1 LDPSRQT
8 TRFAP
13 IVTPLIQALL
23 KEENDQLLAF
33 DKGVVEKWADLVI
46 KQRREMEG
54 LGIPYFGVED
64 HKDPE
69 KAKHRQKILELL
81 EDLIPG
87 QDEK

>member
-1 LDPSRQT
+1 
-8 TRFAP
+8 
-13 IVTPLIQALL
+13 L
-23 KEENDQLLAF
+23 KEESDELVAF
-33 DKGVVEKWADLVI
+33 DKDVLSKWEDLAI
-46 KQRREMEG
+46 EQRREMEG

-69 KAKHRQKILELL
+69 KVKHQQKIFGLL